1 MAITYEELKKANEG
15 LKILAVKGKD
25 YVQVTERVKAFRSL
39 FPEGTIETTIIR
51 MDGEAVVMKAVVSNG
66 EQVLAT
72 GLAMEKE
79 SASYINKTS
88 YIENCETSA
97 VGRALGFLGIGIDA
111 SMASAEELVNAIT
124 QQEAIKQQEKS
135 FQCIGEERANIL
147 RTLLMEKGVEEET
160 ILKGYNVSKLEDL
173 NEQQHGSVVRRLNKS
188 SGGKK

>member
-15 LKILAVKGKD
+15 LKTLAVKGKD

-51 MDGEAVVMKAVVSNG
+51 MDGEAVIMKAVVSNG

-124 QQEAIKQQEKS
+124 QQEEIKQSEKA

-147 RTLLMEKGVEEET
+147 RTLLMQKGVEEET
-160 ILKGYNVSKLEDL
+160 ILKGYNVSRLEDL